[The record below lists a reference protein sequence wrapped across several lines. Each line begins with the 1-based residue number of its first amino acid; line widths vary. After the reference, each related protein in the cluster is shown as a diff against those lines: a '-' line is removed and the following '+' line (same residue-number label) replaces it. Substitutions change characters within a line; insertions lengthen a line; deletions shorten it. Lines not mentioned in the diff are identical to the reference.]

1 MLKMED
7 GPTIYLKTQG
17 RVTKCQPLGPA
28 FLGRKR
34 SDLVK
39 IEAKPD
45 PTTPPLMLKSPDQS
59 ISAPPL
65 PRAPSKSKGV
75 ERDPSPALLRRA
87 PSPLG
92 EGYDVDFSPS
102 PLGEG
107 CDVDFS
113 PSPLGRVGTARR
125 GVRGFFA
132 GDAFMAMGGRRRPRL

>member
-59 ISAPPL
+59 ISAPSL

-102 PLGEG
+102 PLG
-107 CDVDFS
+107 
-113 PSPLGRVGTARR
+113 RVGTARR